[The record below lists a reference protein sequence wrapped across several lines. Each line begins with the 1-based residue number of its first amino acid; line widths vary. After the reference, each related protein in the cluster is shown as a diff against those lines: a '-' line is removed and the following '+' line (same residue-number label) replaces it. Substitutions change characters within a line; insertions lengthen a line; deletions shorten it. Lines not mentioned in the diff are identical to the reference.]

1 MSKTLTSMERSAAL
15 IMSLDEDSAAEVF
28 KFLSAQEI
36 QQLSATMT
44 NMPQVT
50 QEQMAKTLEEFHADS
65 EQFSAVNL
73 LSTDHIRSVLV
84 KALGQERA
92 NSLLED
98 IYESSGQNNGIE
110 TLNLMEPPL
119 VAEMIRDEH
128 PQIIATIMVHL
139 ERHQASQIL
148 EHFSDTLRNDVL
160 LRIAT
165 FSGVQPAALQELT
178 EVLSNMLSGQNL
190 KRSKMGGIRTAAE
203 ILNLMPGQQEEQVL
217 EAVRNHDESLAQQI
231 IDEMFVFENLV
242 GLEDRSIQLLLK
254 EIDNE
259 TLVTALKGSPEAII
273 QKFLQNMSQRAA
285 EMLRD
290 DMEARGPVRVSQV
303 EAEQKSI
310 LQTVRRL
317 ADSGEI
323 VINSGGEDYV

>member
-1 MSKTLTSMERSAAL
+1 MLGGM
-15 IMSLDEDSAAEVF
+15 LD
-28 KFLSAQEI
+28 
-36 QQLSATMT
+36 
-44 NMPQVT
+44 
-50 QEQMAKTLEEFHADS
+50 
-65 EQFSAVNL
+65 
-73 LSTDHIRSVLV
+73 
-84 KALGQERA
+84 
-92 NSLLED
+92 
-98 IYESSGQNNGIE
+98 
-110 TLNLMEPPL
+110 
-119 VAEMIRDEH
+119 
-128 PQIIATIMVHL
+128 
-139 ERHQASQIL
+139 
-148 EHFSDTLRNDVL
+148 
-160 LRIAT
+160 
-165 FSGVQPAALQELT
+165 
-178 EVLSNMLSGQNL
+178 GQNL

>member
-1 MSKTLTSMERSAAL
+1 MSKTLTNMERSAAL

-92 NSLLED
+92 SSLLED

>member
-1 MSKTLTSMERSAAL
+1 MSKTLTNMERSAAL

-50 QEQMAKTLEEFHADS
+50 QEQMAKTLEIFHADS

-92 NSLLED
+92 SSLLED

-217 EAVRNHDESLAQQI
+217 EAMRHHDESLAQQI